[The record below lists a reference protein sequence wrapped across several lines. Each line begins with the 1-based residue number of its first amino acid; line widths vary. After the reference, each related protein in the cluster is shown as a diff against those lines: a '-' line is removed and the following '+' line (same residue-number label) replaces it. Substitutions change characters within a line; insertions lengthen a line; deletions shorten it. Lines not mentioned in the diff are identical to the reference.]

1 MKKNNSKNDN
11 VFPLISGTLCI
22 CVFLTECNFGTSGFN
37 CEDKCDTCNNSM
49 CERIG
54 GYCTNGCI
62 AGYYGYQCQLTG
74 IKNMNFLYI

>member
-1 MKKNNSKNDN
+1 M
-11 VFPLISGTLCI
+11 FFLFFSGTLCI
-22 CVFLTECNFGTSGFN
+22 CVFLTECNIGTSGFN
-37 CEDKCDTCNNSM
+37 CEDKCDTCNSSI

-74 IKNMNFLYI
+74 I